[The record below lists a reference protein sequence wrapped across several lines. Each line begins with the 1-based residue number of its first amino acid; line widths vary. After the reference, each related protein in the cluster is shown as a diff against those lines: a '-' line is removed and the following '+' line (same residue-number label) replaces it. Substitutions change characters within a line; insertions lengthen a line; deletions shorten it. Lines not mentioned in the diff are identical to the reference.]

1 VAAIRI
7 TSYDHQRVGFVTLPN
22 GLCRGVTETRVIRS
36 ELATAPG
43 IPAQRRSNHEQ
54 RPQVRTP
61 VLVPDY
67 SADLDGLIAVSQ
79 VIALEFATVAA
90 SDNYRRVRGPG
101 EERKRR

>member
-1 VAAIRI
+1 MNSA
-7 TSYDHQRVGFVTLPN
+7 LK
-22 GLCRGVTETRVIRS
+22 CE
-36 ELATAPG
+36 
-43 IPAQRRSNHEQ
+43 
-54 RPQVRTP
+54 P

-101 EERKRR
+101 EERKRT